1 VPPAAV
7 ADAGGWLVLAGLLE
21 GVAHEV
27 DEVLVLD
34 ATSLLLAEYLA
45 VRHDGA
51 PDRARAE
58 FGLAI
63 RVVSEW
69 FPVRAVAIDAAIAAS
84 AEEDIDATAALALA
98 ESLRVPLITKNS
110 EISSQH
116 VDVLRC

>member
-1 VPPAAV
+1 MPAAV

-21 GVAHEV
+21 GLTHDV

-58 FGLAI
+58 FALAM
-63 RVVSEW
+63 RVVAEW
-69 FPVRAVAIDAAIAAS
+69 FPVRPVAIDAALATGS
-84 AEEDIDATAALALA
+84 DDDVDAFAALALA
-98 ESLRVPLITKNS
+98 ESLNLPLVTKNPDLAS
-110 EISSQH
+110 TK
-116 VDVLRC
+116 VPVLLC